1 MPGHAP
7 DALLEETLASLRG
20 LLGPDLDRLRVERA
34 VVGIVCSGVLLSD
47 GSGGTAGT
55 PRPEDC
61 CVAFDRRQPP
71 SGAIVGLPV
80 RKLFDPWPAE
90 PYAHS
95 LAVASL
101 CALSAQWLNADRY
114 RAVFDRDALD
124 LVEFKAGMKVVLV
137 GAFHSYI
144 ERIKAVA
151 GLDLKVLEL
160 RPDALREEDMPFY
173 VPAERAAEAVSA
185 ADAVIMTGLTVAN
198 GTLAGLLR
206 LARPD
211 AFVAVV
217 GPTGS
222 ILPDALFRRGAKMA
236 SGCVLTDPAVALD
249 LLSQGAS
256 ARHLYGRCAR
266 KVNLLP
272 R

>member
-1 MPGHAP
+1 MRDNAILDETS
-7 DALLEETLASLRG
+7 DALRG
-20 LLGPDLDRLRVERA
+20 LIGPAWERLRVERA
-34 VVGIVCSGVLLSD
+34 VVGVVCSGVLLSD
-47 GSGGTAGT
+47 GSGGTAGS

-61 CVAFDRRQPP
+61 CAAFDRRLPP
-71 SGAIVGLPV
+71 PGAIAGLPV
-80 RKLFDPWPAE
+80 GKLFEPWPVE

-95 LAVASL
+95 LAVAAL
-101 CALSAQWLNADRY
+101 CALSAPWLNADRY

-124 LVEFKAGMKVVLV
+124 LVELKPGMKVVLV

-144 ERIKAVA
+144 DRIKAVA
-151 GLDLKVLEL
+151 GLSLKVLEL
-160 RPDALREEDMPFY
+160 CPDALREEDVPFY
-173 VPAERAAEAVSA
+173 VPAERAAEAVPQ

-198 GTLAGLLR
+198 GTLAGLLS

-222 ILPDALFRRGAKMA
+222 ILPDALFSRGAKMA
-236 SGCVLTDPAVALD
+236 SGCVLTDPGAALD

-256 ARHLYGRCAR
+256 ARHLYGKCAR